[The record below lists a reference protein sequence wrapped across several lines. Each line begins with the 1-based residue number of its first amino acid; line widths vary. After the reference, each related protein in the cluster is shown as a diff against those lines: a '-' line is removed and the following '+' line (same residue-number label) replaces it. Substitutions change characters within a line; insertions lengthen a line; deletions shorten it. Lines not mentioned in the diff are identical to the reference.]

1 MNIYIVY
8 DSHYED
14 SDIIS
19 VPDRIEQQIENIGQ
33 LFSNWLNQ
41 PNIPNEYYV
50 YINDRKYVNCD
61 TKGFINWLNCCFL
74 FEDEQASIVKQ
85 HVKYKKGAPKVD
97 F

>member
-19 VPDRIEQQIENIGQ
+19 VPDRIKQNIESIGQ

-41 PNIPNEYYV
+41 PDLQNEYYV
-50 YINDRKYVNCD
+50 YINGRKYVNCD
-61 TKGFINWLNCCFL
+61 TNGFVNWLNSYFL
-74 FEDEQASIVKQ
+74 LKDEYASVVKQ
-85 HVKYKKGAPKVD
+85 HTKYKKGAPKVD

>member
-19 VPDRIEQQIENIGQ
+19 VPDRIEQNIASVGQ

-41 PNIPNEYYV
+41 PDLPNEYYV
-50 YINDRKYVNCD
+50 YINGR
-61 TKGFINWLNCCFL
+61 
-74 FEDEQASIVKQ
+74 
-85 HVKYKKGAPKVD
+85 
-97 F
+97 